1 MEAPT
6 RVDEARKLYLDL
18 CSDQSALPPGIS
30 ASQSKRT
37 QTWWLL
43 DHVERLAYKD
53 PAEFVLDRSL
63 RLKAGVEH
71 VQEGTWTARPVEE

>member
-1 MEAPT
+1 MEGGP
-6 RVDEARKLYLDL
+6 RNEEARKLYLTM

-43 DHVERLAYKD
+43 DHIERLAYKD
-53 PAEFVLDRSL
+53 PSEFVLDRSL